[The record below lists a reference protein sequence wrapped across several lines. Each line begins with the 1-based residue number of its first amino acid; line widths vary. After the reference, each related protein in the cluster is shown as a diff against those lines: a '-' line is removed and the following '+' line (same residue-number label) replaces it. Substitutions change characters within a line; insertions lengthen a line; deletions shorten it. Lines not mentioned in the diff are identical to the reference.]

1 MENKNEKT
9 VEEAKPLTDEEA
21 MRVVEAVL
29 FAAGA
34 PLSYERI
41 AEVLSTDREKAELLV
56 RRYAALY
63 SEDRLP
69 RGIQI
74 LVFDNAC
81 QMCTREGYDPYI
93 RKALGIT
100 REGGNLSRSS
110 LETLAVIAYN
120 QPVTRAFID
129 SVRGV
134 DSSYAV
140 TSLLDRGL
148 IEKTGRLDVPGKPN
162 LYSTTPDFLRV
173 FGLESLS
180 QLPQVDLGGG
190 NAVQES
196 LPL

>member
-1 MENKNEKT
+1 M
-9 VEEAKPLTDEEA
+9 
-21 MRVVEAVL
+21 
-29 FAAGA
+29 
-34 PLSYERI
+34 
-41 AEVLSTDREKAELLV
+41 
-56 RRYAALY
+56 
-63 SEDRLP
+63 
-69 RGIQI
+69 
-74 LVFDNAC
+74 
-81 QMCTREGYDPYI
+81 
-93 RKALGIT
+93 
-100 REGGNLSRSS
+100 
-110 LETLAVIAYN
+110 
-120 QPVTRAFID
+120 TRAFID

-140 TSLLDRGL
+140 TALLDRGL